1 MTSVAVLQ
9 ARTSSSRL
17 PGKVLLPINGI
28 PLAVLAAKR
37 AANTGRYVI
46 VATSALSSDDGLAE
60 TIEANGLAC
69 FRGSLENPL
78 ERMVNALEAYSDDAI
93 IFRLTADNVFPDGHL
108 LDEIEE
114 VFVQGE
120 SDYLCCNGI
129 EAGLPYGVSAEVTR
143 LGHLRWA
150 LKNAVS
156 SFDTEHVTPMIIRR
170 FGTRYFDRYKS
181 LGLGLLRCTVDNLDD
196 YLLVQRVFRSFA
208 DPVKASCKD
217 LIIELSGDAGRPVVV
232 QPSEKLVFGAVQLGL
247 DYGVNNR
254 SGRPSLALA
263 GEMLRTA
270 VTNGV
275 KYIDTA
281 RAYGASEAVVGAAF
295 KGGWEGRA
303 SVITKL
309 SPLSNCPE
317 NADLSWVRDAVDA
330 SIFESCY
337 HLGAKALNVV
347 MLHRTAQLDQ
357 WSGAAWRRLIE
368 LRQTGVITALGSS
381 VQNPSELRRALSEP
395 LVSYIQM
402 PCNLLDWRWDDVIPL
417 IQETKLTRPVI
428 IHVRSALL
436 QGLLV
441 NENEANWQL
450 AHVEDPAAVHEWLKG
465 QVSSSIRSGIVDL
478 CLAYLRALP
487 WIDGI
492 AVGMENAT
500 QLAENLALFE
510 KPCLDA
516 AQVSEIQATRPLL
529 GQQTLNPA
537 CWLRAEK

>member
-37 AANTGRYVI
+37 AANTGRHVI
-46 VATSALSSDDGLAE
+46 VATSSLASDDGLAD

-69 FRGSLENPL
+69 FRGSLDNPL
-78 ERMVNALEAYSDDAI
+78 ERMVHALEAYGDDAI
-93 IFRLTADNVFPDGHL
+93 VFRLTADNVFPDGHL

-114 VFVQGE
+114 VFVQGKY
-120 SDYLCCNGI
+120 DYLCCNGI

-143 LGHLRWA
+143 LRHLRWA
-150 LKNAVS
+150 LNNVVDA
-156 SFDTEHVTPMIIRR
+156 FDTEHVTPLIIRR
-170 FGTRYFDRYKS
+170 FGARYFDRYKS
-181 LGLGLLRCTVDNLDD
+181 LKLGLLRCTVDNLDD
-196 YLLVQRVFRSFA
+196 YLLIQRVFKVFTDA
-208 DPVKASCKD
+208 IKVSCKD
-217 LIIELSGDAGRPVVV
+217 LMIELSGNPDRPVVV
-232 QPSEKLVFGAVQLGL
+232 QASDKLVFGTVQLGL

-254 SGRPSLALA
+254 SGRPGLALA

-281 RAYGASEAVVGAAF
+281 RAYGASEAVVGTAF

-309 SPLSNCPE
+309 SPLSDCPE
-317 NADLSWVRDAVDA
+317 NADLSWVRSAVDA
-330 SIFESCY
+330 SVFESCY
-337 HLGAKALNVV
+337 HLGVKALNVV

-368 LRQTGVITALGSS
+368 LRQTGVIKALGSS
-381 VQNPSELRRALSEP
+381 VQNPSELRRALSES
-395 LVSYIQM
+395 LVSYIQL
-402 PCNLLDWRWDDVIPL
+402 PCNILDWRWDDVTPL
-417 IQETKLTRPVI
+417 IQEVKLTRPLT

-441 NENEANWQL
+441 NDNEASWQL

-465 QVSSSIRSGIVDL
+465 QVSSSNRSGIVDL

-487 WIDGI
+487 WVDGI
-492 AVGMENAT
+492 AVGMENPT
-500 QLAENLALFE
+500 QLAENLVLFE
-510 KPCLDA
+510 KPCLDV
-516 AQVSEIQATRPLL
+516 AQVSAIQATRPRLRE
-529 GQQTLNPA
+529 QTLNPA
-537 CWLRAEK
+537 CWSRAEK